1 MKNLLNKRTFEQ
13 FGENVVHALIVLV
26 FAGFEEWPRV
36 ASAAFCEKKTS
47 WVLIFQNFFTIF
59 LLFFLLFSCT
69 FEHIWESVVYP
80 GILLGQTFVKSCMG
94 PDFQDFPACLAFFLA
109 FLALFS
115 FCSSIF
121 QFFLVF
127 YRFACVFF
135 RLEKQQRASV
145 AFCKKL
151 LWSCQCCCINGK
163 SGRRHNWK
171 LTKEMYKRFFKPG

>member
-59 LLFFLLFSCT
+59 LLFFLLFSCM

-94 PDFQDFPACLAFFLA
+94 PDFQDFPACLAFF
-109 FLALFS
+109 FS
-115 FCSSIF
+115 FSSPFQFLFQHFLVLSSIL
-121 QFFLVF
+121 QICLCFLQV
-127 YRFACVFF
+127 REIA
-135 RLEKQQRASV
+135 KSV
-145 AFCKKL
+145 
-151 LWSCQCCCINGK
+151 
-163 SGRRHNWK
+163 SGF
-171 LTKEMYKRFFKPG
+171 L